1 MDQND
6 IKTSWFGEMEF
17 NSFGGAWYPAVHVRD
32 EDELASVAEYQFSED
47 DVLLCSFPRSGWS
60 NFPFKRVAICSL
72 QGRRNDFWI
81 GGGAKNFLPPP
92 PLFLRPCSVRPGHTK
107 DYHKMAQTASLH
119 STQCI
124 RVGV

>member
-1 MDQND
+1 MDRND

-32 EDELASVAEYQFSED
+32 EDELASIAEYQLNED

-72 QGRRNDFWI
+72 FGRVIPKTITKWHR
-81 GGGAKNFLPPP
+81 LPP
-92 PLFLRPCSVRPGHTK
+92 
-107 DYHKMAQTASLH
+107 
-119 STQCI
+119 CI
-124 RVGV
+124 ARNALG